1 MENLGVDWRDWI
13 RRSMPQ
19 LVIGAIIGAGALALA
34 LRHIDW
40 SGVANALRN
49 TRLSMLF
56 VALLLMA
63 GTLVLSTTR
72 WWLLFTPEHHER
84 NWWVLAGALLIG
96 QTANVVIP
104 GRIGE
109 IARMYLVGTRERV
122 SKARVAAT
130 IVVEKV
136 TDLAVFG
143 VCTGFLLVAMTLPAW
158 MMRSGTAL
166 TVTSA
171 VLVVVILG
179 LSFWSG
185 ALLRIVEAI
194 ARHLPERWGR
204 RLIALSEAALD
215 GLKSLRDWRAGLT
228 IWFLAALILLFSIGL
243 NYVLFFAL
251 GLPLSPVAAVFLTV
265 VLRIGSA
272 PPSLPGK
279 VGLMQ
284 YLVILALGAF
294 GVDRTI
300 ALTYSFV
307 LYAVGV
313 IPVLIAGIACL
324 FAFRWSEPRT
334 AEAS

>member
-1 MENLGVDWRDWI
+1 MIDWRAWI
-13 RRSMPQ
+13 RQSMPQ
-19 LVIGAIIGAGALALA
+19 LIIGAIIGAGALALA

-40 SGVANALRN
+40 NGVANALRN
-49 TRLSMLF
+49 TRLSM
-56 VALLLMA
+56 VVAALLLTA
-63 GTLVLSTTR
+63 ATLALSTTR
-72 WWLLFTPEHHER
+72 WWLLFAPEHRER
-84 NWWVLAGALLIG
+84 NWWVLAGAILIG

-109 IARMYLVGTRERV
+109 IARMFLVGTRERV

-136 TDLAVFG
+136 TDLAVFA
-143 VCTGFLLVAMTLPAW
+143 VCVGYVLVAMTLPSW

-171 VLVVVILG
+171 ILVVVILG
-179 LSFWSG
+179 FSFWSG
-185 ALLRIVEAI
+185 TLLRLIESI

-215 GLKSLRDWRAGLT
+215 GLKSLRDWRAGLM
-228 IWFLAALILLFSIGL
+228 IWFLAALILLFSIGV
-243 NYVLFFAL
+243 NYILFFAL

-272 PPSLPGK
+272 PPSLPGR
-279 VGLMQ
+279 VGLLQ

-294 GVDRTI
+294 GVDRTT

-307 LYAVGV
+307 MYAVGV
-313 IPVLIAGIACL
+313 LPVLIAGVACL

>member
-1 MENLGVDWRDWI
+1 MENLGVDWRDWV

-19 LVIGAIIGAGALALA
+19 LVIGAVIGAGALALA

-49 TRLSMLF
+49 TRLSM
-56 VALLLMA
+56 VVAALLLTA
-63 GTLVLSTTR
+63 ATLALSTTR
-72 WWLLFTPEHHER
+72 WWLLFAPEHHER
-84 NWWVLAGALLIG
+84 NWWVLAGAILIG

-109 IARMYLVGTRERV
+109 IARMVLVGTRERV

-136 TDLAVFG
+136 TDLAVFA
-143 VCTGFLLVAMTLPAW
+143 VCVGYVLVAMTLPSW

-166 TVTSA
+166 TATSA

-179 LSFWSG
+179 FSFYS
-185 ALLRIVEAI
+185 ATLLRLVESI

-228 IWFLAALILLFSIGL
+228 IWFLAALILLFSIGV
-243 NYVLFFAL
+243 NYILFFAL

-294 GVDRTI
+294 GVGRTA

-313 IPVLIAGIACL
+313 LPVLIAGIASL